1 MSNEDWKSKPESY
14 WKEKLTPEQ
23 YKVARKAGTEKPF
36 KNAYHDERSPG
47 TYRCVC
53 CNTELF
59 SSEHKFDSGTGWPS
73 FFDGQLENIELKQDY
88 KLFRKRTEVLC
99 KNCGA
104 HLGHVFED
112 GPQPSG
118 KRSGVNSAAMNLEQK

>member
-1 MSNEDWKSKPESY
+1 M
-14 WKEKLTPEQ
+14 
-23 YKVARKAGTEKPF
+23 
-36 KNAYHDERSPG
+36 
-47 TYRCVC
+47 
-53 CNTELF
+53 F
-59 SSEHKFDSGTGWPS
+59 SSLLCFSLSSIAQTATESPSDTSKDSSYTCQQLEFNPETLELMLIGDVS
-73 FFDGQLENIELKQDY
+73 FRMENIELKQDY

-118 KRSGVNSAAMNLEQK
+118 KRYCVNSAAMNLEKK

>member
-53 CNTELF
+53 CSTELF

-118 KRSGVNSAAMNLEQK
+118 KRYCVNSAAMNLEKK

>member
-118 KRSGVNSAAMNLEQK
+118 KRYCVNSAAMNLEKK

>member
-36 KNAYHDERSPG
+36 KNAYHDEKSPG

-118 KRSGVNSAAMNLEQK
+118 KRYCVNSAAMNLEKK